1 MCHAIGVSSRDIL
14 RQNSGKLYIG
24 WMGHHALIPA
34 SLSHCFIWK
43 GKHVVLQNIF
53 TLIIETI
60 ASVLGGV
67 LLLRFWIQAVRV
79 RPPQQLAQFI
89 FTLSDWAVRPM
100 RRLLPGIGGYD
111 WASMI
116 GAVLVAVICILLEL
130 GVRSALNVSLI
141 FSLSALLFFQWVFYG
156 LIGLLIIEAI
166 FSWVNP
172 HAPLAPFVG
181 ALNEPLLRPLRR
193 VIPLIGNIDLS
204 PLAALI
210 LLRVV
215 HQLVI
220 YLIMSVT

>member
-1 MCHAIGVSSRDIL
+1 MPVRL
-14 RQNSGKLYIG
+14 N
-24 WMGHHALIPA
+24 P
-34 SLSHCFIWK
+34 CFVWK
-43 GKHVVLQNIF
+43 GKYLVLQNIF
-53 TLIIETI
+53 SLIIETI

-89 FTLSDWAVRPM
+89 FTLSDWAVKPL
-100 RRLLPGIGGYD
+100 RRLLPGVGGYD
-111 WASMI
+111 WASLI
-116 GAVLVAVICILLEL
+116 GAVLVAVVCILLEL
-130 GVRSALNVSLI
+130 GVRSAFNASLI

-156 LIGLLIIEAI
+156 LIALLIIEAV

-172 HAPLAPFVG
+172 NAPLAPFVR

-193 VIPLIGNIDLS
+193 IIPLIGSVDLS

-220 YLIMSVT
+220 YLISIVA

>member
-1 MCHAIGVSSRDIL
+1 MASKS
-14 RQNSGKLYIG
+14 NSLPHLEKE
-24 WMGHHALIPA
+24 
-34 SLSHCFIWK
+34 
-43 GKHVVLQNIF
+43 HVVLQNIF
-53 TLIIETI
+53 SLIIETI

-89 FTLSDWAVRPM
+89 FTLSDWAVKPL
-100 RRLLPGIGGYD
+100 RRLLPGVGGYD
-111 WASMI
+111 WASLI
-116 GAVLVAVICILLEL
+116 AAVLVAVVCILLEL
-130 GVRSALNVSLI
+130 GVRSAFNASLI

-156 LIGLLIIEAI
+156 LIALLIIEAI

-172 HAPLAPFVG
+172 NAPLAPFVR

-193 VIPLIGNIDLS
+193 IIPLVGSVDLS
-204 PLAALI
+204 PLVALI

-220 YLIMSVT
+220 YLISIVA

>member
-1 MCHAIGVSSRDIL
+1 MPVRL
-14 RQNSGKLYIG
+14 NR
-24 WMGHHALIPA
+24 
-34 SLSHCFIWK
+34 CFIWK

-100 RRLLPGIGGYD
+100 RRLLPGVGGYD
-111 WASMI
+111 WASLI
-116 GAVLVAVICILLEL
+116 GAVAVAVICILLEL
-130 GVRSALNVSLI
+130 GVRSALSASLI

-156 LIGLLIIEAI
+156 LIALLIIEAI

-172 HAPLAPFVG
+172 NAPLAPFVR

-193 VIPLIGNIDLS
+193 IIPLIGNIDLS

-220 YLIMSVT
+220 YLIMSVA

>member
-1 MCHAIGVSSRDIL
+1 MF
-14 RQNSGKLYIG
+14 
-24 WMGHHALIPA
+24 A
-34 SLSHCFIWK
+34 SLNHCFIWE

-100 RRLLPGIGGYD
+100 RRLLPGVGGYD
-111 WASMI
+111 WASLI

-130 GVRSALNVSLI
+130 GVRSALSATLI

-156 LIGLLIIEAI
+156 LIALLIIEAI

-172 HAPLAPFVG
+172 NAPLAPFVR

-193 VIPLIGNIDLS
+193 IIPLIGNIDLS

-220 YLIMSVT
+220 YLIMSLT

>member
-1 MCHAIGVSSRDIL
+1 
-14 RQNSGKLYIG
+14 
-24 WMGHHALIPA
+24 
-34 SLSHCFIWK
+34 
-43 GKHVVLQNIF
+43 VLQNIF
-53 TLIIETI
+53 TLIIETV
-60 ASVLGGV
+60 ASVLGAV

-100 RRLLPGIGGYD
+100 RRLLPGVGGYD
-111 WASMI
+111 WASLV
-116 GAVLVAVICILLEL
+116 GAALVAIICILLEL
-130 GVRSALNVSLI
+130 GVRSALNAPLI
-141 FSLSALLFFQWVFYG
+141 FSLSALLFFQWIFYG
-156 LIGLLIIEAI
+156 LIALLIVEAI

-172 HAPLAPFVG
+172 NAPLAPFVR

-193 VIPLIGNIDLS
+193 IIPLIGSIDLS

-220 YLIMSVT
+220 YLIMSVA

>member
-1 MCHAIGVSSRDIL
+1 M
-14 RQNSGKLYIG
+14 
-24 WMGHHALIPA
+24 
-34 SLSHCFIWK
+34 
-43 GKHVVLQNIF
+43 LQNIF

-89 FTLSDWAVRPM
+89 FTLSDWAVRPL
-100 RRLLPGIGGYD
+100 RRLLPGVGGYD
-111 WASMI
+111 WASLI
-116 GAVLVAVICILLEL
+116 GAALVAVICILLEL
-130 GVRSALNVSLI
+130 GVRSALSASLI

-156 LIGLLIIEAI
+156 LIALLIIEAI

-172 HAPLAPFVG
+172 NAPLAPFVR

-193 VIPLIGNIDLS
+193 IIPLIGNIDLS

-220 YLIMSVT
+220 YLIMSVA

>member
-1 MCHAIGVSSRDIL
+1 M
-14 RQNSGKLYIG
+14 
-24 WMGHHALIPA
+24 
-34 SLSHCFIWK
+34 
-43 GKHVVLQNIF
+43 LQNIF

-100 RRLLPGIGGYD
+100 RRLLPGLGGYD
-111 WASMI
+111 WASLI
-116 GAVLVAVICILLEL
+116 GAVLVAVVCILLEL
-130 GVRSALNVSLI
+130 GVRSALSATLI

-156 LIGLLIIEAI
+156 LIALLIIEAI

-172 HAPLAPFVG
+172 NAPLAPFVR

-193 VIPLIGNIDLS
+193 IIPLIGNIDLS

-215 HQLVI
+215 HQLVN
-220 YLIMSVT
+220 YLIMSLT

>member
-1 MCHAIGVSSRDIL
+1 
-14 RQNSGKLYIG
+14 
-24 WMGHHALIPA
+24 
-34 SLSHCFIWK
+34 
-43 GKHVVLQNIF
+43 VLQNIF
-53 TLIIETI
+53 SLIIETI

-89 FTLSDWAVRPM
+89 FTLSDWAVKPL
-100 RRLLPGIGGYD
+100 RRLLPGVGGYD
-111 WASMI
+111 WASLI
-116 GAVLVAVICILLEL
+116 GAVLVAVACILLEL
-130 GVRSALNVSLI
+130 GVRSAFNASLI

-156 LIGLLIIEAI
+156 LIALLIIEAV

-172 HAPLAPFVG
+172 NAPLAPFVR

-193 VIPLIGNIDLS
+193 IIPLIGSVDLS

-220 YLIMSVT
+220 YLISIVA

>member
-1 MCHAIGVSSRDIL
+1 MVQHML
-14 RQNSGKLYIG
+14 L
-24 WMGHHALIPA
+24 PA
-34 SLSHCFIWK
+34 DPNHCPIWK
-43 GKHVVLQNIF
+43 RKHVVLQNIF

-89 FTLSDWAVRPM
+89 FTLSDWAVKPL
-100 RRLLPGIGGYD
+100 RRVLPGLGGYD
-111 WASMI
+111 WASLI

-130 GVRSALNVSLI
+130 GVRSAFNASLI

-156 LIGLLIIEAI
+156 LIALLIIEAI

-172 HAPLAPFVG
+172 NAPLAPFVR

-193 VIPLIGNIDLS
+193 IIPLIGSVDLS

-220 YLIMSVT
+220 YLIMTVA

>member
-1 MCHAIGVSSRDIL
+1 
-14 RQNSGKLYIG
+14 
-24 WMGHHALIPA
+24 
-34 SLSHCFIWK
+34 
-43 GKHVVLQNIF
+43 VLQNIF

-79 RPPQQLAQFI
+79 RPPQQLAHFI

-111 WASMI
+111 WASLI
-116 GAVLVAVICILLEL
+116 GAALVAIICILLEL
-130 GVRSALNVSLI
+130 GVRSALSASLI

-156 LIGLLIIEAI
+156 LIALLIVEAI

-172 HAPLAPFVG
+172 NAPLAPFVR

-193 VIPLIGNIDLS
+193 IIPLIGSIDLS

>member
-1 MCHAIGVSSRDIL
+1 VV
-14 RQNSGKLYIG
+14 QP
-24 WMGHHALIPA
+24 ALPPA
-34 SLSHCFIWK
+34 SQNHCIIWK
-43 GKHVVLQNIF
+43 RKHVVLQNIF
-53 TLIIETI
+53 SLIIETI

-89 FTLSDWAVRPM
+89 FTLSDWAVKPL
-100 RRLLPGIGGYD
+100 RRLLPGVGGYD
-111 WASMI
+111 WASLI
-116 GAVLVAVICILLEL
+116 GAVLVAVACILLEL
-130 GVRSALNVSLI
+130 GVRSAFNASLI

-156 LIGLLIIEAI
+156 LIALLIIEAV

-172 HAPLAPFVG
+172 HAPLAPFVR

-193 VIPLIGNIDLS
+193 IIPLVGSVDLS

-220 YLIMSVT
+220 YLISIVA